1 MFEKVVL
8 YDSCICFEPH
18 KTQPNTPHPPKKGK
32 KNSDIYK
39 MNLPQVGQVTVTTW
53 KSNIQKHSQLLV
65 ATIKRKQT
73 KT

>member
-1 MFEKVVL
+1 MILAYVL
-8 YDSCICFEPH
+8 NPT
-18 KTQPNTPHPPKKGK
+18 KPNQTPHTPPKKGK